1 MRPELRLMIE
11 KAASKLKT
19 ARIDFENGQY
29 DDSISRSYY
38 AVFHALS
45 AALLQKRLTYS
56 SHSQAIGA
64 FNREFVKQG
73 LFPKDFTAIVQ
84 GLFADRQ
91 TGDYDLGDMIDEET
105 AALGIKNADRILQ
118 AIRLYLEKEV

>member
-29 DDSISRSYY
+29 DDLISRSYY

-56 SHSQAIGA
+56 SHSQVIGA
-64 FNREFVKQG
+64 FNREFVRQG

-118 AIRLYLEKEV
+118 TIRLYLEKEV

>member
-1 MRPELRLMIE
+1 MRPELKLMIE
-11 KAASKLKT
+11 KAVSKLKT

-45 AALLQKRLTYS
+45 AALLQKGLTYS
-56 SHSQAIGA
+56 SHSQVIGA
-64 FNREFVKQG
+64 FNREFIKQD
-73 LFPKDFTAIVQ
+73 LLPKEFTAIVQ

-105 AALGIKNADRILQ
+105 AALGIENADRILQ

>member
-56 SHSQAIGA
+56 SHSQVIGA
-64 FNREFVKQG
+64 FNREFVRQG
-73 LFPKDFTAIVQ
+73 IFPKDFTAIVQ

-118 AIRLYLEKEV
+118 TIRVYLEKEV

>member
-45 AALLQKRLTYS
+45 AALLQKGLTYS
-56 SHSQAIGA
+56 SHSQA
-64 FNREFVKQG
+64 
-73 LFPKDFTAIVQ
+73 
-84 GLFADRQ
+84 
-91 TGDYDLGDMIDEET
+91 
-105 AALGIKNADRILQ
+105 DRILHT
-118 AIRLYLEKEV
+118 IRLYLEKDTQ

>member
-1 MRPELRLMIE
+1 MMQ

-29 DDSISRSYY
+29 DDSVSRAYY
-38 AVFHALS
+38 AVFHAIS
-45 AALLQKRLTYS
+45 AALLQKGLTYS
-56 SHSQAIGA
+56 SHSQVIGA

-73 LFPKDFTAIVQ
+73 IFPKEITAIIQ

-91 TGDYDLGDMIDEET
+91 TGDYDLGDIIDEET
-105 AALGIKNADRILQ
+105 AGLGIKNADRILQ
-118 AIRLYLEKEV
+118 AIQVYLEEERQ